1 MTVALT
7 ENIDNPIAELQGFTY
22 CFHIKLQDNLDLY
35 LTESDRF
42 LSIDNI
48 IFVPNSGVTLKEGGF
63 NDSAQN
69 YIILEGVFENE
80 GVKQHYDL
88 AQAMVKIYVCFA
100 NSCRH
105 FVTYRCITYT
115 KRDLD
120 FTLRLEPN
128 IDVYN
133 QSLLQSFSK
142 NCRANF
148 GDLKCKIDK
157 TVYSQI
163 YNIKEMFGRTMVI
176 SNLDKE
182 NGYFNYGDAIL
193 ANSQADVQF
202 YSKILSHSENL
213 ITLDKTIP
221 DSMKHNKTVLLTVGC
236 DKKFTTCCNK
246 FNNAVNF
253 RGEPLIPDDNFIK
266 VI

>member
-1 MTVALT
+1 M
-7 ENIDNPIAELQGFTY
+7 
-22 CFHIKLQDNLDLY
+22 
-35 LTESDRF
+35 
-42 LSIDNI
+42 
-48 IFVPNSGVTLKEGGF
+48 TLKEGQF

-69 YIILEGVFENE
+69 YIVLEGIFENN
-80 GVKQHYDL
+80 GVKQQYDL
-88 AQAMVKIYVCFA
+88 TQAMVKIYVCFT
-100 NSCRH
+100 NSCKH
-105 FVTYRCITYT
+105 FVTYRCSTYT

-128 IDVYN
+128 IELYN

-142 NCRANF
+142 KCRANF
-148 GDLKCKIDK
+148 GDLKCKINK
-157 TVYSQI
+157 MVYSQI
-163 YNIKEMFGRTMVI
+163 YNIDEMFGRTIVI

-193 ANSQADVQF
+193 DNGQF
-202 YSKILSHSENL
+202 YNKIISHSGNL
-213 ITLDKTIP
+213 VILDKLIL
-221 DSMKHNKTVLLTVGC
+221 DSMKHNKTVDLIVGC
-236 DKKFTTCCNK
+236 DKNFITCCNK

>member
-1 MTVALT
+1 MTVALV
-7 ENIDNPIAELQGFTY
+7 EDIHNSVAELQNFTY
-22 CFHIKLQDNLDLY
+22 CFHITLQDGLELY
-35 LTESDRF
+35 LTESDKP
-42 LSIDNI
+42 LLIDDI
-48 IFVPNSGVTLKEGGF
+48 IYIPNSGMTLKEGQF

-69 YIILEGVFENE
+69 YIVLEGIFEVN
-80 GVKQHYDL
+80 GVEQHYDL
-88 AQAMVKIYVCFA
+88 TQAMVKIYVCFT

-105 FVTYRCITYT
+105 FVTYRCSTHI

-128 IDVYN
+128 IELYN

-142 NCRANF
+142 KCRANF

-157 TVYSQI
+157 IVYNQT
-163 YNIKEMFGRTMVI
+163 YNIEEMFGRTIVI
-176 SNLDKE
+176 SNFDKE
-182 NGYFNYGDAIL
+182 SGYFNYGDAIL
-193 ANSQADVQF
+193 ANGQF
-202 YSKILSHSENL
+202 YSKIISHSGNL
-213 ITLDKTIP
+213 VILDKLIP
-221 DSMKHNKTVLLTVGC
+221 DSMKHNKTIDLIVGC
-236 DKKFTTCCNK
+236 DKNFITCCNK

>member
-1 MTVALT
+1 MTVA

-22 CFHIKLQDNLDLY
+22 CFHITLQDGFELY
-35 LTESDRF
+35 LTESDRY
-42 LSIDNI
+42 LSIDNV

-88 AQAMVKIYVCFA
+88 TQAMVKIYVCFA

-193 ANSQADVQF
+193 NGLINGRF
-202 YSKILSHSENL
+202 CSKILSNSENL
-213 ITLDKTIP
+213 VILDQLIP
-221 DSMKHNKTVLLTVGC
+221 DSVKHNKTVQLIAGC

>member
-1 MTVALT
+1 MT
-7 ENIDNPIAELQGFTY
+7 EYIDNSIAVHNFTY
-22 CFHIKLQDNLDLY
+22 CFHITLQDGLELY
-35 LTESDRF
+35 LTESDKS
-42 LSIDNI
+42 LSIDGI
-48 IFVPNSGVTLKEGGF
+48 RFMPNSGITLKEGVF

-69 YIILEGVFENE
+69 YIILEGVFENN
-80 GVKQHYDL
+80 GVEQHYDL
-88 AQAMVKIYVCFA
+88 TQAMVRIYT
-100 NSCRH
+100 SCADSYKH
-105 FVTYRCITYT
+105 FVTYCCSLYT

-128 IDVYN
+128 MGYN

-142 NCRANF
+142 KCRANF

-163 YNIKEMFGRTMVI
+163 YNIQEIFGRTIVI
-176 SNLDKE
+176 SDIDKE
-182 NGYFNYGDAIL
+182 SGYFNYGDAIL
-193 ANSQADVQF
+193 ANGQF
-202 YSKILSHSENL
+202 YSKIISHSGNV
-213 ITLDKTIP
+213 IILDQLIP
-221 DSMKHNKTVLLTVGC
+221 DSMKCNKTVDLTIGC
-236 DKKFTTCCNK
+236 DKNFITCCNK

>member
-1 MTVALT
+1 MT
-7 ENIDNPIAELQGFTY
+7 EYIDNSIAELQNFTY
-22 CFHIKLQDNLDLY
+22 CFHITLQDGIELY
-35 LTESDRF
+35 LTESDKS
-42 LSIDNI
+42 LSMDDI
-48 IFVPNSGVTLKEGGF
+48 IFMPNSGMTLKEGNF
-63 NDSAQN
+63 NDSAEN
-69 YIILEGVFENE
+69 YIILEGVFENN

-88 AQAMVKIYVCFA
+88 TQAMVKIYVCCV
-100 NSCRH
+100 NSYKH
-105 FVTYRCITYT
+105 FVTYRCSTYT

-128 IDVYN
+128 IELYN

-142 NCRANF
+142 KCRANF

-157 TVYSQI
+157 MIYSQI

-182 NGYFNYGDAIL
+182 NGYFNYGDAVL
-193 ANSQADVQF
+193 ANGQF
-202 YSKILSHSENL
+202 YSKIISHSGNL
-213 ITLDKTIP
+213 VILDKLIP
-221 DSMKHNKTVLLTVGC
+221 DSMKHNKTVDLTVGC
-236 DKKFTTCCNK
+236 DKNFITCCNK